1 MQLAA
6 IFVILIA
13 IVINSTNS
21 YTKLEELNN
30 AAVEVFFAMENE
42 EASGNAVMRNE
53 ETAGNEQENE
63 VAGITQTEDTA
74 DAGTEGTV
82 LRLEDLDMKFEE
94 ENQSA
99 KQEEDGGADG
109 PDDANNAEQESES
122 GNKGGRDEAEDSRK
136 PEEEAGDKGS
146 KDEAE
151 DTGKPEEEA
160 GDKGSKD
167 EAEDTGKPEGEAGD
181 KGSKD
186 EAEETGK
193 PEEEDGDKENS
204 GKQAEEMEQSEQA
217 FARNFAEYY
226 KIEKGDTL
234 YKISI
239 KVYGDTGK
247 VEEICELNKIKDPD
261 NIKYGQK
268 ILLP

>member
-13 IVINSTNS
+13 IAINSTNS

-136 PEEEAGDKGS
+136 PEEEAGDKG
-146 KDEAE
+146 
-151 DTGKPEEEA
+151 G
-160 GDKGSKD
+160 KD

>member
-1 MQLAA
+1 MTMQLAA

-136 PEEEAGDKGS
+136 PEEEAGDKG
-146 KDEAE
+146 
-151 DTGKPEEEA
+151 G
-160 GDKGSKD
+160 KD

>member
-136 PEEEAGDKGS
+136 PEEEAGDKG
-146 KDEAE
+146 
-151 DTGKPEEEA
+151 G
-160 GDKGSKD
+160 KD